1 MPVDPPYK
9 DCFDLPGVCRADWNW
24 QCNPSSIDKTPPTS
38 IKFLP
43 ASNYYNTRRWD
54 PGAGQRTVGTI
65 SVVEGPHLNRSPD
78 IRLLNSRTLAI
89 FKVYPLTTSLTIGHS
104 SNYAGTNDSLS
115 KLDRSDQ
122 SISRPQSPA
131 TVHPYGMSTN
141 HCLSIG
147 HSLSSAGTNDDS
159 SKVDKTDRSNSKL
172 QWPAIV
178 HHQGIDQSNSKPQSP
193 AIVHPHGMST
203 NQCLSI
209 GYSSSSAGTNDTSSK
224 MDKTDRS
231 NSRPQSPAIVLP
243 QGISTNH
250 CPSIDYSSIY
260 AGTKDAASMDQSN
273 SRPQSP
279 AIVHPQGMSTD
290 HCPSIG
296 HSSSSVATN
305 DASNKMDEKD
315 QSNSRPQ
322 SPEIVYPQGILST
335 NLRPYDLP
343 LIKLC
348 RYSWRLEQI
357 IWSRWV
363 KELSEHTQISIK
375 IQIVVTGHRASS
387 RYIH

>member
-1 MPVDPPYK
+1 MRLCRWAK
-9 DCFDLPGVCRADWNW
+9 ERWNHLKGRRTSSQSLSRQSSAERPGTGHL
-24 QCNPSSIDKTPPTS
+24 QGIS
-38 IKFLP
+38 IKHCP
-43 ASNYYNTRRWD
+43 ST
-54 PGAGQRTVGTI
+54 
-65 SVVEGPHLNRSPD
+65 
-78 IRLLNSRTLAI
+78 
-89 FKVYPLTTSLTIGHS
+89 GHS
-104 SNYAGTNDSLS
+104 SSSAATNDASSKMDKTDQPNSRAQSPAIVHPQGISTTNHCPSIDHSSIYAGTKDAASM
-115 KLDRSDQ
+115 DQ
-122 SISRPQSPA
+122 SSSRPQSA
-131 TVHPYGMSTN
+131 
-141 HCLSIG
+141 
-147 HSLSSAGTNDDS
+147 
-159 SKVDKTDRSNSKL
+159 
-172 QWPAIV
+172 
-178 HHQGIDQSNSKPQSP
+178 

-203 NQCLSI
+203 NKCLWI
-209 GYSSSSAGTNDTSSK
+209 GHSLSCAGTNDTSSK

-250 CPSIDYSSIY
+250 CLSIDYSSIY
-260 AGTKDAASMDQSN
+260 AGTEDAASMDQSN

-290 HCPSIG
+290 HCPSID

-322 SPEIVYPQGILST
+322 SPAIVFPQGILST
-335 NLRPYDLP
+335 NLCPYDLP

-375 IQIVVTGHRASS
+375 IQIVVTGHHASS